1 MRLLHVVKASTT
13 VSCVQRPWCCTALL
27 CIDINTTAAVLQ
39 GHEQES
45 QARLKRFLTM
55 MDSMTDAELDTNN
68 IKMLQEQSRIIRVA
82 KGSGT
87 SGHMR
92 TVCPCC

>member
-1 MRLLHVVKASTT
+1 M
-13 VSCVQRPWCCTALL
+13 
-27 CIDINTTAAVLQ
+27 LQ

-68 IKMLQEQSRIIRVA
+68 LKMLQEQSRIIRVA
-82 KGSGT
+82 KGSGRAGDCST
-87 SGHMR
+87 PS
-92 TVCPCC
+92 CCCCVLPTHRIYYMQQFPHAHISMHAHTNNTQAQAQHT